1 MTNKNQYIRK
11 QIQDINA
18 EIEDTKE
25 YLDFAASKQWQYE
38 IARIELETLKE
49 KRERYQEL
57 LAIESIK
64 EDMEKRDYENIDTEK
79 YMKD

>member
-38 IARIELETLKE
+38 IALIDIDILKQ

-57 LAIESIK
+57 L
-64 EDMEKRDYENIDTEK
+64 D
-79 YMKD
+79 